1 LIGRAFHTML
11 PPKLSLP
18 ADEQNLLKLYRAL
31 ADEDRH
37 GLVAFAEFLHQRRRQ
52 AGDDSENKVPTAEP
66 MDIPRP
72 ESETV
77 IAAIRRLVA
86 TYPMLNRD
94 ELLHETS
101 ELMSA
106 HVMQG
111 RSANAV
117 IDELE
122 VVFRRKFESVESGR
136 P

>member
-1 LIGRAFHTML
+1 ML

-18 ADEQNLLKLYRAL
+18 ADEQKLLKLYRAL
-31 ADEDRH
+31 ADDDRH
-37 GLVAFAEFLHQRRRQ
+37 GLIAFAEFLEQRRVQ
-52 AGDDSENKVPTAEP
+52 AGHEAGDAPMMVEP
-66 MDIPRP
+66 QEIPRP
-72 ESETV
+72 DTETV

-101 ELMSA
+101 ELMTA

-111 RSANAV
+111 RTADAV

-122 VVFRRKFESVESGR
+122 VVFRRKYESVESGR
-136 P
+136 S

>member
-1 LIGRAFHTML
+1 ML

-18 ADEQNLLKLYRAL
+18 ADEQNLLELYRSL

-37 GLVAFAEFLHQRRRQ
+37 GLVAFAEFLQQRRQQ
-52 AGDDSENKVPTAEP
+52 AGDGSEGETLAAEP

-77 IAAIRRLVA
+77 IAAIRRLSA

-136 P
+136 Y